1 MNTSCRR
8 QRGSA
13 LIAALFL
20 IVVVAALG
28 AFAMHLNAMQNQT
41 ATLQLLQARAAAAAH
56 AGLEFWS
63 QRVYSDPGNN
73 LPCAATNVPISGF
86 PGFDGFTVTV
96 DCIRIA
102 NGSSFVYEVTA
113 TAVHGAF
120 GDPSFVRR
128 QATRRLTNIGAQ
140 SW

>member
-1 MNTSCRR
+1 MSAGSRK

-20 IVVVAALG
+20 IIVTAGLGLVAVRLG
-28 AFAMHLNAMQNQT
+28 ALQSQT
-41 ATLQLLQARAAAAAH
+41 TNLQLLQYRAEAAAH

-63 QRVYSDPGNN
+63 HRVHSDPDHD
-73 LPCAATNVPISGF
+73 LPCAPTNVPLGGLAGF
-86 PGFDGFTVTV
+86 GGFTVTV
-96 DCIRIA
+96 DCVRIA
-102 NGSSFVYEVTA
+102 NGSSFVYEVTSTA
-113 TAVHGAF
+113 THGTF

-128 QATRRLTNIGAQ
+128 LATRRLTNIGAQ